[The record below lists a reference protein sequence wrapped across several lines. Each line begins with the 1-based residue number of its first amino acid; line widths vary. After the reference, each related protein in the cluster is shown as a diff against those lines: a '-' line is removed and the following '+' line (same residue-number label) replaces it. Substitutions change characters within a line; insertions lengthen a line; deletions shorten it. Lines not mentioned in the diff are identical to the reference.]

1 MLAGKFEPLT
11 GKVFRRARDTLVDNP
26 ILRAGAAGQ
35 AAGHRLSQKLH
46 NSRFRV

>member
-1 MLAGKFEPLT
+1 VLAGKFEPLT

-26 ILRAGAAGQ
+26 IMRAGAAAGQ
-35 AAGHRLSQKLH
+35 PAAGHLLSLH